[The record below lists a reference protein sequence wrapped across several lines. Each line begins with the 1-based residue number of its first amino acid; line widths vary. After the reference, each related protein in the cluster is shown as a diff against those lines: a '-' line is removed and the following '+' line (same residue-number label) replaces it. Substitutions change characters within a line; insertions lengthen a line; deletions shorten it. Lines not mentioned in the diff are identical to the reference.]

1 MKTIMTAIEQETKYV
16 EDSLEGDRQYRKGYV
31 QALEAV
37 SAFLIGQS
45 GGWSSDADNPAVQ
58 RLFAF
63 AALQSEAMPIW
74 GKQLDLPE
82 TMTPSEQQALE
93 IALAVL
99 RSPDYESSDF
109 LNWWLHHYGM
119 KAISPD
125 EPSCCAIFP
134 DRPAPTTEAELELL
148 EAELDLLFP
157 TSHAR

>member
-1 MKTIMTAIEQETKYV
+1 MNRIIAAIEQETKYV
-16 EDSLEGDRQYRKGYV
+16 KDLEGNRQYRKGYV

-37 SAFLIGQS
+37 SVFLIGQS

-63 AALQSEAMPIW
+63 LALHSEAMPIW

-99 RSPDYESSDF
+99 RSPDEASDF
-109 LNWWLHHYGM
+109 LNWWLHNYGV
-119 KAISPD
+119 KAVSPE
-125 EPSCCAIFP
+125 EPSCCPIFP

-148 EAELDLLFP
+148 DAELDLLFP
-157 TSHAR
+157 TGHAH